1 MRNKQYRELRSVL
14 CGDLE
19 GWDGGGSEAEEGGTH
34 VADSLC
40 HAAETNTILQS
51 KSPPT

>member
-1 MRNKQYRELRSVL
+1 ML

-19 GWDGGGSEAEEGGTH
+19 GSDGGGREAEEGGTR

-40 HAAETNTILQS
+40 RAAETNTILQS
-51 KSPPT
+51 KSPPA